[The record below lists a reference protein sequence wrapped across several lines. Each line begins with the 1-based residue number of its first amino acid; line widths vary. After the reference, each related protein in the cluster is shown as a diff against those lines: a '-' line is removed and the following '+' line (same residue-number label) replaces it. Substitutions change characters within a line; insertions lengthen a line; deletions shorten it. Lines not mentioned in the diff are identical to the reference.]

1 MIPILYDYNET
12 AFTSNGLGRLSDCIS
27 CTVKEERNG
36 PFECE
41 FTYPVT
47 GIHFEDITEGRII
60 AVTHDDSG
68 DVQPFDIYASSKP
81 IDGVVTFYAHHIS
94 YRLAEATLESF
105 GTPVIPQDAA
115 TTFALA
121 KYNARGNVPFDL
133 VSDITTTGF
142 IRQPTPITFR
152 QLLGGVEGSFLDVFG
167 GEYEW
172 DKFTVKLLASRGANN
187 GVRIMYGKN
196 LASFNSD
203 LDYSAAYNAVVG
215 YWHGQDGD
223 TNAETTVTTGL
234 VSSGQTLPNGR
245 TVVVPLDLTD
255 KFNNKPT
262 VAQLTA
268 AAQAY
273 MTANHTWNP
282 AQTIDVDFVQLW
294 QTEEYRD
301 FAPLQKCHLC
311 DSVNVSFGM
320 YGLADM
326 AIKVVAVEW
335 DALAERY
342 TKMTLGGIATSLG
355 ESISAGLSGSIN
367 VAAQTA
373 KIASS
378 RVTDVQ
384 VNGSSVVTDGVAS
397 LPTIPTKTS
406 QLTNDSGFVD
416 DTVTALTLTRV
427 NNNYVNATNFARL
440 AAHKWGRFGQLAL
453 NLAMSTSMPNS
464 TALTQIG
471 TLTGATLAEEVLV
484 TVPCQSNNSTIL
496 VQITTAG
503 AINVG
508 NFSGTAT
515 GTNFFRARIPLI
527 FTS

>member
-12 AFTSNGLGRLSDCIS
+12 AFISNGLGRLSDCIS

-47 GIHFEDITEGRII
+47 GIHFEDITEGRIV

-94 YRLAEATLESF
+94 YRLAEAVAPSVVTVWYNPQ
-105 GTPVIPQDAA
+105 TPQTIFSWAKSR
-115 TTFALA
+115 AL
-121 KYNARGNVPFDL
+121 GSVPFTFQT
-133 VSDITTTGF
+133 DITSTA
-142 IRQPTPITFR
+142 IINISTPLTFR
-152 QLLGGVEGSFLDVFG
+152 QLLGGVEGSFLDTFG

-172 DKFTVKLLASRGANN
+172 DKWNVILHSSRGANN

-203 LDYSAAYNAVVG
+203 TDYAAAYNAVVG
-215 YWHGQDGD
+215 YWRGQAGD
-223 TNAETTVTTGL
+223 TNAETFVKTGL

-245 TVVVPLDLTD
+245 TVVVPLDLSD
-255 KFNNKPT
+255 KFNSKPT

-268 AAQAY
+268 AARAY

-282 AQTIDVDFVQLW
+282 AQTMDVDFVQLW

-326 AIKVVAVEW
+326 AIKIVAVEW

-367 VAAQTA
+367 AAAQTA
-373 KIASS
+373 QIASS

-406 QLTNDSGFVD
+406 DLTNDSGFLKAPSLESATILSPYSGSLNYLKLGRIVIFD
-416 DTVTALTLTRV
+416 GTIAANGALSNGAALANGLPANHT
-427 NNNYVNATNFARL
+427 NNSLF
-440 AAHKWGRFGQLAL
+440 FAL
-453 NLAMSTSMPNS
+453 N
-464 TALTQIG
+464 
-471 TLTGATLAEEVLV
+471 
-484 TVPCQSNNSTIL
+484 NNSTSETVGMYISNDGSL
-496 VQITTAG
+496 RVRGSLASSNRSFRISG
-503 AINVG
+503 AYIAA
-508 NFSGTAT
+508 S
-515 GTNFFRARIPLI
+515 
-527 FTS
+527 